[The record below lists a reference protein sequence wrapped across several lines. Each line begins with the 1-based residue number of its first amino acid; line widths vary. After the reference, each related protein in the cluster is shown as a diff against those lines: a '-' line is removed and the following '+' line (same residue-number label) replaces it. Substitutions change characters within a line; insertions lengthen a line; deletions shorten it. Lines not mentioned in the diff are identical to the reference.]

1 MQKEQTWQKRRF
13 TNDLDGTSGDPA
25 AKAVRV
31 HRLLEAEYGHHIWQ
45 ARADPLSELIATIL
59 SQNTSDVN
67 SGRAY
72 KALRAAF
79 PSWED
84 VRDAPVEAVAAAIRP
99 GGLADIKAPRIQ
111 RILKVITQRQGALN
125 LDFLAD
131 LPTAEARHWLLSLEG
146 VGPKTAACVLLFSL
160 GKPVLPVDT
169 HVHRLARRLGLV
181 DEGATPEETER
192 KLEALLPP
200 ADLYSFHLNLI
211 AHGRRVCRSQRPL
224 CQQCVLADLCER
236 IGVK

>member
-1 MQKEQTWQKRRF
+1 VDKVSNGQAARAMQI
-13 TNDLDGTSGDPA
+13 
-25 AKAVRV
+25 
-31 HRLLEAEYGHHIWQ
+31 HRLLEREYGHHVWK
-45 ARADPLSELIATIL
+45 ARADPLSELIITIL
-59 SQNTSDVN
+59 SQNTSDIN

-99 GGLADIKAPRIQ
+99 GGLANIKAHRLQ
-111 RILKVITQRQGALN
+111 RILKIITQRQGALS

-131 LPTAEARHWLLSLEG
+131 LPVEEARRWLLSLEG

-169 HVHRLARRLGLV
+169 HVHRLAQRLGLV
-181 DEGATPEETER
+181 EHGATPEETEQ

-200 ADLYSFHLNLI
+200 EDLYSFHLNLI

-224 CQQCVLADLCER
+224 CQGCVLADVCPR
-236 IGVK
+236 PHA